1 MKLHWKTFIILIA
14 LCSPQLVKNSQSV
27 IFFETDDPSHNTS
40 EPTGPLI
47 GSGWQWVG
55 QWQHFIG
62 TPIAPNYFITAA
74 HVGGIIG
81 QALVLGGKSHVTTA
95 AFRDPSADLTIWQ
108 VREPFVNW
116 APLCELTT
124 EIGKPFIV
132 FGRGTQRGEEVYHS
146 GNSPK
151 LRGWKW
157 GQIDGQLR
165 WGQNEVSRLETS
177 RNEGILDVFYATF
190 DQDVGSNE
198 CHLST
203 GDSGGPCFIQVDG
216 NWQIAGINYGVDGR
230 FNTSPDGVGF
240 DACLFDRGGLYVGS
254 EVGWSLQP
262 LLPIPRPSGFYATRI
277 SVRAAWIRSI
287 LDQPLRLPPKLLTA
301 SSPEG
306 PYWSLSGALVNET
319 QRTITAPMNSDPLFL
334 KLESNH
340 PISIE
345 TAQVFGTNLLVSY
358 LFLDQ

>member
-1 MKLHWKTFIILIA
+1 MLLIT
-14 LCSPQLVKNSQSV
+14 LSSPQLVEKCQGI
-27 IFFETDDPSHNTS
+27 IFFETDNSGYNTS
-40 EPTGPLI
+40 EPDGPLA

-62 TPIAPNYFITAA
+62 TPIAPNYFITAS
-74 HVGGIIG
+74 HVGGVIG
-81 QALVLGGKSHVTTA
+81 QPLLLGGKSHVTTA

-108 VREPFVNW
+108 VRESFSDW
-116 APLCELTT
+116 APLCGLTN
-124 EIGKPFIV
+124 EIGKAFVV
-132 FGRGTQRGEEVYHS
+132 FGRGTQRGEEVALPEIP
-146 GNSPK
+146 PK

-157 GQIDGQLR
+157 GQVDGRLR
-165 WGQNEVSRLETS
+165 WGQNEISRLETS

-190 DQDVGSNE
+190 DQGVGPNE

-216 NWQIAGINYGVDGR
+216 DWQIAGINYGVDGR

-240 DACLFDRGGLYVGS
+240 DACLFDLGGLYVGS

-262 LLPIPRPSGFYATRI
+262 RLPFPHPSGFYATRI
-277 SVRAAWIRSI
+277 SVRTAWIRSI
-287 LDQPLRLPPKLLTA
+287 LDQPLRLPPRLLIA

-306 PYWSLSGALVNET
+306 PYSASNGAQLKEIEG
-319 QRTITAPMNSDPLFL
+319 RISIPMNSDRLFIR
-334 KLESNH
+334 LESNH
-340 PISIE
+340 SISIE
-345 TAQVFGTNLLVSY
+345 SAQVSGTNLVVSY